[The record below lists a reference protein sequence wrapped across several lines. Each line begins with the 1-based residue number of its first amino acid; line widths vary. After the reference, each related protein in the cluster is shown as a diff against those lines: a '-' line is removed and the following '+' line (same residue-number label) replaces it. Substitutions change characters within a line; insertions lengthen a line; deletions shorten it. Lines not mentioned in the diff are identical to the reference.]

1 MTTWTVVLLLWIAPA
16 LVLLVALVR
25 ANIRKAARRRA
36 EQQDAL
42 SDTASKRPER
52 APAE

>member
-25 ANIRKAARRRA
+25 ANLRKAARRRSQA
-36 EQQDAL
+36 EKAL
-42 SDTASKRPER
+42 PKTSKAGS

>member
-1 MTTWTVVLLLWIAPA
+1 MTTWEILLVLWVAPA

-25 ANIRKAARRRA
+25 ANMRKSARRRT
-36 EQQDAL
+36 DGGK
-42 SDTASKRPER
+42 TAKSPKS